1 MSEVELTIV
10 VRALLAGGLGVLIG
24 WGRTLLG
31 EQIQAR
37 TVAVAAMTAATLVAL
52 TDMLYPE
59 ETARVVAGIVTGI
72 GFLGAGTIL
81 RSSTGEVHGLT
92 TAASLWVVSAI
103 GMAIGSGHERLGA
116 MLTLV
121 LITIMTFSE
130 WPVMTRLFRYL
141 KRKLSREEDF

>member
-1 MSEVELTIV
+1 MTDVELTIV

-31 EQIQAR
+31 EPIQAR
-37 TVAVAAMTAATLVAL
+37 TVAVAATTAAALVAL

-59 ETARVVAGIVTGI
+59 ETARVVAGIITGI

-81 RSSTGEVHGLT
+81 RSATGEVHGLT
-92 TAASLWVVSAI
+92 TAASLWAVSAI
-103 GMAIGSGHERLGA
+103 GMAVGSGHEWLGA
-116 MLTLV
+116 ALTLV
-121 LITIMTFSE
+121 LISIMTFSE